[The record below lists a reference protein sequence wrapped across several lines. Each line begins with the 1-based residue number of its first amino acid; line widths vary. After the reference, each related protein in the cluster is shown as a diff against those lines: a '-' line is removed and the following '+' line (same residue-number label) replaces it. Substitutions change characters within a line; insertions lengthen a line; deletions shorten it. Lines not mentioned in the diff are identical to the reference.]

1 MKSNNLA
8 KKIKELRIRQGFSQE
23 TLAYETNL
31 GLRTIQ
37 RIENGESEPRGDT
50 LQKISR
56 VLKTS
61 PDELLDW
68 SIEKDRGFLL
78 LLALSPLSFLIFPL
92 LGIIAPLVLWITKRN
107 KIDGVDWYGK
117 KILNFQ
123 ITWGVLIFLA
133 YLLSILMMLRVI
145 SVDISFFSPFAPLSL
160 ISVFLILYAINIG
173 LLIVNAIL
181 IHKEKKVWYPAIP
194 LLR

>member
-107 KIDGVDWYGK
+107 KIDGVDRYGK

-133 YLLSILMMLRVI
+133 YLLSILMALRVI

>member
-145 SVDISFFSPFAPLSL
+145 SVDISFFSSFAPLSL

>member
-107 KIDGVDWYGK
+107 KIDGVDRYGK

-133 YLLSILMMLRVI
+133 YLLSILMALRVI

-160 ISVFLILYAINIG
+160 IAVLLVMYGINIV

>member
-107 KIDGVDWYGK
+107 KIDGVDRYGK

-133 YLLSILMMLRVI
+133 YLLSILMALRVI

-160 ISVFLILYAINIG
+160 IAVLLVLYGINIV

>member
-1 MKSNNLA
+1 MKNDNLS
-8 KKIKELRIRQGFSQE
+8 KKIKELRTRQGFSQE

-50 LQKISR
+50 LKKISM

-68 SIEKDRGFLL
+68 SEQEDPGFLFL
-78 LLALSPLSFLIFPL
+78 LVLSPLSFLIFPL
-92 LGIIAPLVLWITKRN
+92 LGIITPLVLWISKRN
-107 KIDGVDWYGK
+107 KIKGVDSIGK
-117 KILNFQ
+117 KVLNFQ
-123 ITWGVLIFLA
+123 ITWSVLIFLG
-133 YLLSILMMLRVI
+133 YLVFVLIAFGFIDKQASILTIINPFRLIAFFGVLYLINVI
-145 SVDISFFSPFAPLSL
+145 F
-160 ISVFLILYAINIG
+160 ILLNTF
-173 LLIVNAIL
+173 
-181 IHKEKKVWYPAIP
+181 KVYKSKNVWFPSIP

>member
-37 RIENGESEPRGDT
+37 RIENGKSEPRGDT

-107 KIDGVDWYGK
+107 KIDGVDRYGK

-133 YLLSILMMLRVI
+133 YLLSILMALRVI

-160 ISVFLILYAINIG
+160 IAVLLVLYGINIV

>member
-23 TLAYETNL
+23 TLAYKTNL

-145 SVDISFFSPFAPLSL
+145 SVDISFFSSFAPLSL